1 MNSILLDSSLIPE
14 ARWNTH
20 IACLARLCDA
30 ASRGIDIAQ
39 VAGLTGLAFRT
50 ALAARVSPTGLFL
63 SWAWEPSF
71 RRWLAALG
79 LDADVT
85 AHKTTLQ
92 TFDSWLDRQ
101 HARIR
106 ATIERGFPVMYWDN
120 VGFALILGINDDGY
134 LVSGVPELTVHPEWI
149 AQPQA
154 AAFCSRL
161 MTPSVSTS
169 NKPALHQINQ
179 DDLRPVIYPAAL
191 FIYVHGVSRF
201 DPEAA
206 YQRSINSACAE
217 LLGQIEYPRIM
228 NGKAESAPRFG
239 TNAFTGWRE
248 ELKDGRVH
256 GFGMVQATQSLIE
269 ARRLAMKYLFLLID
283 NVEPKYRSRIE
294 QAAQFMKRIVEHLQ
308 PAAMIFNM
316 PYDPDE
322 QVTQVHWDKCRE
334 SLYQVQMTE
343 QTLGRLLG
351 SIAQEYRSAGLT
363 LE

>member
-1 MNSILLDSSLIPE
+1 M
-14 ARWNTH
+14 
-20 IACLARLCDA
+20 
-30 ASRGIDIAQ
+30 AQ

-50 ALAARVSPTGLFL
+50 ALAARVSPTGFFL
-63 SWAWEPSF
+63 SWAWEPTF

-85 AHKTTLQ
+85 AHNSTLP

-101 HARIR
+101 RARIR
-106 ATIERGFPVMYWDN
+106 STIEKGFPVMYWDN

-134 LVSGVPELTVHPEWI
+134 LTSGVPEHVVHPEWI

-161 MTPSVSTS
+161 MTRSASTS
-169 NKPALHQINQ
+169 TKPVLHQVKH
-179 DDLRPVIYPAAL
+179 DDLQSVIYPEAL
-191 FIYVHGVSRF
+191 FIYLHGVSRF

-206 YQRSINSACAE
+206 YQQSINSACAE
-217 LLGQIEYPRIM
+217 LLGQSEYPRTM

-239 TNAFTGWRE
+239 TSALAGWRE

-256 GFGMVQATQSLIE
+256 GFGMVQAIQSLIE
-269 ARRLAMKYLFLLID
+269 ARRLAMKYLFSLID
-283 NVEPKYRSRIE
+283 NVEPEYRSRIE

-308 PAAMIFNM
+308 PAAMIFNV
-316 PYDPDE
+316 PYNPDV
-322 QVTQVHWDKCRE
+322 QMKPVHWDNCRE

-351 SIAQEYRSAGLT
+351 SIARECGSAELT